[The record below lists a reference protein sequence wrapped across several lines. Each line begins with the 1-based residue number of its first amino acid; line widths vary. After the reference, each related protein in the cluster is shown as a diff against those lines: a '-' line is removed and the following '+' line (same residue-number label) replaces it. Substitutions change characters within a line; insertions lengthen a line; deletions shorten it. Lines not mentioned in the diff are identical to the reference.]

1 MDTIIPGL
9 IGEHTLTVTDPLTA
23 QAMGS
28 GSLPVFATPALIALM
43 EAAAV
48 AALEGRL
55 PEGQTTVGARIEV
68 SHLAATP
75 LGQTVRARAEV
86 RAVDGRQ
93 IHFHIEA
100 WDERQ
105 RIGQAAHT
113 RVIVE
118 IERFLKR
125 LNTPPPTQP

>member
-1 MDTIIPGL
+1 MDTITPGL
-9 IGEHTLTVTDPLTA
+9 TGEHTLTVTDSLTA
-23 QAMGS
+23 LSMGS
-28 GSLPVFATPALIALM
+28 GSLHVFATPALVALM

-55 PEGQTTVGARIEV
+55 PEGQTSVGTRIEA

-93 IHFHIEA
+93 IHFTIEA

-105 RIGQAAHT
+105 RIGEAIHT

-125 LNTPPPTQP
+125 LNAPPPT